1 MFVFHTNPWS
11 AHVFSLSCMDWIIPR
26 HQADYSQHTR
36 CDFARDLFTGVVTNI
51 SLSCKWLDLYWRAS
65 AVFMIPTGATNTL
78 HTTQTVG
85 GRNAKKVNFYC
96 LLVWGISQPWFFGN
110 KIAWF
115 FRRLQKCV
123 VMLIW
128 SLLRF
133 PLIGIYEHETNK
145 CVFWYLCIWVWGG
158 LVEVELP
165 IILSNDYY

>member
-1 MFVFHTNPWS
+1 MFRQKRQILCSF
-11 AHVFSLSCMDWIIPR
+11 FLYKSLKCARFFTSMYWLAIPSLIPR

-96 LLVWGISQPWFFGN
+96 LLVWGISRKSQPSFFGN

-133 PLIGIYEHETNK
+133 PLFGIYEHKTNK
-145 CVFWYLCIWVWGG
+145 CVFWYLCI
-158 LVEVELP
+158 
-165 IILSNDYY
+165 